1 MSFLS
6 PERLVLLVLVL
17 ACAGAY
23 AWAVRRRVGGQVR
36 YPTLDLAA
44 RAAAAAAPWRRH
56 VPAALYL
63 LALSLAAV
71 GVARPTAR
79 VPMPDNRTAV
89 MLSVDVSGS
98 MEAHD
103 IVPSRIGAA
112 KRAAT
117 EFVRALPRGA
127 KVGLVA
133 FSSYAT
139 VVTPLTED
147 HDRVV
152 QAIRALRP
160 RFATAIGDGLLEAVY
175 ALPGRHRP
183 GATGRAGAVQLAA
196 AETTVLPPAAVVL
209 LSDGGNNRGTPPE
222 QAARIARDQHVTVY
236 TVGLGAPET
245 SRGNARSRPS
255 SEPLDEQT
263 LKTIAEITGGTYHR
277 ASSAAELTQAYTR
290 LGRSIGWTQRP
301 TELSGVASALA
312 AMLLAGTLVVSLCWH
327 RLD

>member
-44 RAAAAAAPWRRH
+44 RAAAA
-56 VPAALYL
+56 
-63 LALSLAAV
+63 AAV

-139 VVTPLTED
+139 VVTPL
-147 HDRVV
+147 
-152 QAIRALRP
+152 
-160 RFATAIGDGLLEAVY
+160 
-175 ALPGRHRP
+175 
-183 GATGRAGAVQLAA
+183 
-196 AETTVLPPAAVVL
+196 
-209 LSDGGNNRGTPPE
+209 
-222 QAARIARDQHVTVY
+222 
-236 TVGLGAPET
+236 
-245 SRGNARSRPS
+245 
-255 SEPLDEQT
+255 
-263 LKTIAEITGGTYHR
+263 
-277 ASSAAELTQAYTR
+277 
-290 LGRSIGWTQRP
+290 
-301 TELSGVASALA
+301 
-312 AMLLAGTLVVSLCWH
+312 
-327 RLD
+327 